1 MAQWLM
7 KIDDFLSKRLVILNV
22 RLTLSRPRFF
32 TKKTAF
38 FTVKAVFSVLCC
50 QIPPNFATK
59 AFSYTLAKIRPLAGK
74 SQGFP

>member
-1 MAQWLM
+1 MTDEDRRFF
-7 KIDDFLSKRLVILNV
+7 IETSSYFKRSFN
-22 RLTLSRPRFF
+22 PFPPAFF